1 VASVSAAA
9 ASAEPVAA
17 APTLVPLHR
26 DPQFRRFWVGQTI
39 SVLGDQVS
47 ALAIPLTAILALH
60 ASALQVGVLASLAW
74 LPHLLFSL
82 PAGVWIDR
90 RPHRRINMILADFG
104 RAAALATVAV
114 TWWLGVLTIWQ
125 LLAVAFAVGALT
137 VFFDLSYSQFFVAL
151 VQREQFVDANSKL
164 STSRSV
170 SYIAG
175 PSIAGFLV
183 QVFSAPVALLGDAFS
198 FVGSALALRG
208 IDVVEP
214 EVGPRGP
221 VRRDLADGFR
231 FVRHQPLLRA
241 GVLCTSTIN
250 FFSFLLFAIFVLYAS
265 RTLGLSPATIGIVLG
280 TASIGALAG
289 ALIAPR
295 VGRRI
300 GIGRAVVV
308 GSVLFPAPMALF
320 PLAHGPHWLSASM
333 LLVGEFL
340 ASVGVMLFDVNQ
352 NALMAMVTPN
362 EIRSRVVGVTRFF
375 NYGVRPIGD
384 LLGGVLGAAIGLRPT
399 LWISVLG
406 CLLGVF
412 FLLASPMPHTREED
426 LL

>member
-1 VASVSAAA
+1 VSAAA
-9 ASAEPVAA
+9 VTAETAAA

-26 DPQFRRFWVGQTI
+26 EAQFRRFWIGQTI

-47 ALAIPLTAILALH
+47 ALALPLTAVLALH
-60 ASALQVGVLASLAW
+60 ATALQVGILASLAW

-90 RPHRRINMILADFG
+90 RPHRRVNMIVADVC
-104 RAAALATVAV
+104 RALALATVALA
-114 TWWLGVLTIWQ
+114 WWLGALTIWQ
-125 LLAVAFAVGALT
+125 LLAVAFVVGAFT
-137 VFFDLSYSQFFVAL
+137 VFFDLSYSAFFVAL
-151 VQREQFVDANSKL
+151 VRREQFVEANSKL

-198 FVGSALALRG
+198 FVASAVALRG
-208 IDVVEP
+208 IEVREP
-214 EVGPRGP
+214 EIG
-221 VRRDLADGFR
+221 VRAPARRELADGFR

-250 FFSFLLFAIFVLYAS
+250 FFNFLLFAIFVLYAS
-265 RTLGLSPATIGIVLG
+265 RTLGLSPATIGLVLG
-280 TASIGALAG
+280 TASVGALAG

-320 PLAHGPHWLSASM
+320 PLAHGPEWVSASM
-333 LLVGEFL
+333 LLVGEFF
-340 ASVGVMLFDVNQ
+340 ASVGVMIFDVNQ
-352 NALMAMVTPN
+352 NSLMAMVTPD

-375 NYGVRPIGD
+375 NYGVRPIGA